1 MKTNHYE
8 SVVVLNATLEDAQ
21 TNSVLN
27 RIEDQIS
34 SNSGQILNID
44 KWGRKR
50 LAYPIHKQKS
60 GFYVVYQYEAPRE
73 LITKLERSFRL
84 DENIIRFLTIKLTKK
99 DLEHIAKKKAQ
110 IESEAAI
117 EAAEKVKE
125 DVVDEKKGSND

>member
-21 TNSVLN
+21 SDSVLN

-60 GFYVVYQYEAPRE
+60 GFYVIYQYEAPRE
-73 LITKLERSFRL
+73 LIAKLERSFRL

-110 IESEAAI
+110 VESEAAI
-117 EAAEKVKE
+117 AAEKVKK
-125 DVVDEKKGSND
+125 DVVDENKESND

>member
-8 SVVVLNATLEDAQ
+8 SVVVLNATLEDTQ

-73 LITKLERSFRL
+73 LIAKLERSFRL

-117 EAAEKVKE
+117 KAETAKE
-125 DVVDEKKGSND
+125 NVVDENKESND

>member
-21 TNSVLN
+21 IDSVLN
-27 RIEDQIS
+27 RIEDQIT
-34 SNSGQILNID
+34 SNSGEISNVD

-50 LAYPIHKQKS
+50 LAYPIKKQKS

-73 LITKLERSFRL
+73 LIAKLERSFRL

-110 IESEAAI
+110 VESEAAI
-117 EAAEKVKE
+117 AAETAK
-125 DVVDEKKGSND
+125 DNVVDEKKDSNE

>member
-21 TNSVLN
+21 SDSVLN

-73 LITKLERSFRL
+73 LIAKLERSFRL

-110 IESEAAI
+110 VESEAAI
-117 EAAEKVKE
+117 AAEKVKK
-125 DVVDEKKGSND
+125 DVVDENKESND

>member
-8 SVVVLNATLEDAQ
+8 SMVVLNATLEDTQ

-73 LITKLERSFRL
+73 LIAKLERSFRL

-117 EAAEKVKE
+117 KAETAKE
-125 DVVDEKKGSND
+125 DVVDKNKESND